1 MAMLE
6 IRNVQKTFRTYA
18 KPGLFH
24 RPGARKVISELPVL
38 RGVDLTVEKGDVVA
52 ILGPSGSG
60 KTTLL
65 RCLNFLETADAGQ
78 LVFDGESFDLAHASR
93 ADIARLRKKTAF
105 VFQNYNLFRNKTALQ
120 NVTEGLIVARRLPKE
135 QADEIGMKMLA
146 KVGLADRADYYP
158 RQLSGGQ
165 QQRVAIARALAAD
178 PEIIYFDEPTSALD
192 PELTGE
198 VLSVMR
204 QLAEEGMTMLVVT
217 HRWALPAMFPPRPCL
232 WKTAWWWSRHPLSSS
247 LHPPRRSAPG
257 LSCAGSPTRNK
268 TTSLF
273 AFFHDRKDFFYET
286 QNLYF
291 SDGRYGCR
299 RGAGPDRLLLQGHCL
314 QHRRSRTAE

>member
-6 IRNVQKTFRTYA
+6 IRGVHKSFHTYA
-18 KPGLFH
+18 KPGVH
-24 RPGARKVISELPVL
+24 PGIFGRAPKPTSSLDVL

-78 LVFDGESFDLAHASR
+78 LTFDGETFDLAHADR
-93 ADIARLRKKTAF
+93 ASIARLRRKTAF

-120 NVTEGLIVARRLPKE
+120 NVTEGLIVARKMPKVE
-135 QADEIGMKMLA
+135 ADAVGMKMLE

-165 QQRVAIARALAAD
+165 QQRVAIARALASG

-198 VLSVMR
+198 VLAVMR
-204 QLAEEGMTMLVVT
+204 QLAQEGMTMLVVT
-217 HRWALPAMFPPRPCL
+217 HEMGFA
-232 WKTAWWWSRHPLSSS
+232 
-247 LHPPRRSAPG
+247 
-257 LSCAGSPTRNK
+257 RNV
-268 TTSLF
+268 S
-273 AFFHDRKDFFYET
+273 
-286 QNLYF
+286 
-291 SDGRYGCR
+291 
-299 RGAGPDRLLLQGHCL
+299 
-314 QHRRSRTAE
+314 SRTVFMENGVVVEEAPSQEFFAHPKEARTREFLQKISHAEA